1 MKQTQYDYLYVL
13 GAACTHTGQT
23 VGLLSPYIDTGVM
36 NVFLEQ
42 FAHELDPGVH
52 VVLIWDQAG
61 FHCSKDLKVPA
72 NVTIVPLPP
81 YSPELNPI
89 ENLWHYLRCHH
100 WSNRVY
106 DNYDHLQQA
115 ACEAWQATC
124 LDANLIKTVCN
135 APYITGRT
143 VQS

>member
-13 GAACTHTGQT
+13 GAVCTHTGQT

-61 FHCSKDLKVPA
+61 FHCSKRLEGSSERHDRPFATLLAGTQSHREPVA
-72 NVTIVPLPP
+72 LSPL
-81 YSPELNPI
+81 SPLVEPG
-89 ENLWHYLRCHH
+89 LR
-100 WSNRVY
+100 
-106 DNYDHLQQA
+106 
-115 ACEAWQATC
+115 
-124 LDANLIKTVCN
+124 
-135 APYITGRT
+135 
-143 VQS
+143 